1 MLKQIK
7 TSQKTRPIKSAIV
20 YSGLALTLGACATTT
35 NSTACPADVG
45 RGSTVRPIQIVS
57 VRDVNIGPDNS
68 QIGTIVGATAGG
80 LAGSQV
86 GGRGTTQ
93 AIGAIGGAVLGGV
106 AGNAV
111 GKAAQTT
118 NGYAYIV
125 RFENGEQQ
133 EIIQGPGQVIQP
145 GSAAYVSYRS
155 CGAVISPAA

>member
-1 MLKQIK
+1 
-7 TSQKTRPIKSAIV
+7 
-20 YSGLALTLGACATTT
+20 
-35 NSTACPADVG
+35 
-45 RGSTVRPIQIVS
+45 VRPIQIVS

-86 GGRGTTQ
+86 GGR
-93 AIGAIGGAVLGGV
+93 GGAVLGGV

-145 GSAAYVSYRS
+145 GADAFVSYRS
-155 CGAVISPAA
+155 CGAVISPAF